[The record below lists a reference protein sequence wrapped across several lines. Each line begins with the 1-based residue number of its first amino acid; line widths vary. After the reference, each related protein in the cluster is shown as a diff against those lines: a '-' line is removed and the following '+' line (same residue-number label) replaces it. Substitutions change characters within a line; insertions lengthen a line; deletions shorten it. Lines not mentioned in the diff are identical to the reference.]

1 VFSGL
6 GKGGPGQRLCSHP
19 SPSTG
24 LIDTCRDCGAR
35 ALELMQQLQ
44 DQQALSSAQPGLV
57 RSPLQGILQ
66 LGQVSMGWGWG
77 SDP

>member
-1 VFSGL
+1 
-6 GKGGPGQRLCSHP
+6 
-19 SPSTG
+19 
-24 LIDTCRDCGAR
+24 
-35 ALELMQQLQ
+35 MQQLQ